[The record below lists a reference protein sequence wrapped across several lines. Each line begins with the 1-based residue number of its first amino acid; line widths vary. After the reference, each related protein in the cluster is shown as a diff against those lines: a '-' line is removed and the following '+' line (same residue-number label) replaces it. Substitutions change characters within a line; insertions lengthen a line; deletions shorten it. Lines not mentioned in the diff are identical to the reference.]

1 MFEKI
6 LLPLD
11 GSELAEAAIPYVRD
25 LAEQLNAEIFI
36 LHVCPPEHQRNLHMH
51 QIYMNSIAEGMKKE
65 ARPDIKI
72 NAEVVIGDP
81 SKIITDYAKLKEI
94 DLVVITTHGISGF
107 RPWTMGDVAD
117 KVVRGLGI
125 PTLLVRNKD
134 VPAVQKKHG
143 VISKILLPLDN
154 SEASKASLPY
164 AIQLAKKLN
173 AGIIL
178 FSRAQTI
185 YAQNLDGINNTMG
198 GGGGLGVNW
207 DSVDAATEKT
217 IDDYLQT
224 IEDKIKSEGVEATH
238 TSYLGIDAAY
248 EILEMEKRTQADLVV
263 MATRG
268 RSPVARWAFGSVAEK
283 VLREGNLPILLIKEK
298 ST

>member
-1 MFEKI
+1 
-6 LLPLD
+6 
-11 GSELAEAAIPYVRD
+11 
-25 LAEQLNAEIFI
+25 
-36 LHVCPPEHQRNLHMH
+36 
-51 QIYMNSIAEGMKKE
+51 MNSIAEGMKKE
-65 ARPDIKI
+65 AGSDIKI

-81 SKIITDYAKLKEI
+81 SKIITEYAKLKEI
-94 DLVVITTHGISGF
+94 NLVVVTTHGISGF
-107 RPWTMGDVAD
+107 RPWAMGDVAD

-134 VPAVQKKHG
+134 VPSLQKKRG

-154 SEASKASLPY
+154 SDSSKASLPY

-178 FSRAQTI
+178 FSMAQTI

-198 GGGGLGVNW
+198 GGLGVNW

-217 IDDYLQT
+217 VDEYLQK
-224 IEDKIKSEGVEATH
+224 IEDKIKSEGIEATH

-248 EILEMEKRTQADLVV
+248 EILEMEKRTQADIVV

-298 ST
+298 AS